1 MMADKEKQMKQQQE
15 EIYESILEKDS
26 VEFRKLM
33 MRFIKDID
41 EEISDEIEKELIFR
55 NKDILP
61 QA

>member
-1 MMADKEKQMKQQQE
+1 
-15 EIYESILEKDS
+15 
-26 VEFRKLM
+26 M

>member
-1 MMADKEKQMKQQQE
+1 MADKEKILKKEE

-33 MRFIKDID
+33 MRFISDIN
-41 EEISDEIEKELIFR
+41 EEIGDELEKELIYR
-55 NKDILP
+55 NKDTLP

>member
-1 MMADKEKQMKQQQE
+1 MMADKEKLVKQQE

-26 VEFRKLM
+26 AEFRKLM

-55 NKDILP
+55 NKDSLP

>member
-1 MMADKEKQMKQQQE
+1 MTDKEKISKQKE

-33 MRFIKDID
+33 MRFISDIN
-41 EEISDEIEKELIFR
+41 EEIEKELIYR
-55 NKDILP
+55 NKDTLP

>member
-1 MMADKEKQMKQQQE
+1 MTDKEKILKKEE

-33 MRFIKDID
+33 MRFISDIN
-41 EEISDEIEKELIFR
+41 EEIDDEIEKELIYR
-55 NKDILP
+55 NKDTLP

>member
-1 MMADKEKQMKQQQE
+1 MADKEKILKKKE

-33 MRFIKDID
+33 MRFISDINEEID
-41 EEISDEIEKELIFR
+41 EEIEKELIYR
-55 NKDILP
+55 NKDTLP

>member
-1 MMADKEKQMKQQQE
+1 MADKEKQMKQQQE

>member
-1 MMADKEKQMKQQQE
+1 MTDKEKISIQKE

-33 MRFIKDID
+33 MRFISDIN
-41 EEISDEIEKELIFR
+41 EEIDDEFEKELIYR
-55 NKDILP
+55 NKDTLP

>member
-1 MMADKEKQMKQQQE
+1 MADKEKILKKEE

-33 MRFIKDID
+33 MRFISDIN
-41 EEISDEIEKELIFR
+41 EEIDDEIEKELIYR
-55 NKDILP
+55 NKDTLP

>member
-1 MMADKEKQMKQQQE
+1 MTDKEKAIKKE

-33 MRFIKDID
+33 MRFISDIN
-41 EEISDEIEKELIFR
+41 EEIDDEIEKELIYR
-55 NKDILP
+55 NKDTLP

>member
-1 MMADKEKQMKQQQE
+1 MADKEKTIKKE

-33 MRFIKDID
+33 MRFINNIN
-41 EEISDEIEKELIFR
+41 EEIDDKIEKELIYR
-55 NKDILP
+55 NKDSLP

>member
-1 MMADKEKQMKQQQE
+1 MTDKEKAIKKE

-33 MRFIKDID
+33 MRFISDIN
-41 EEISDEIEKELIFR
+41 EEIDDEFEKELIYR
-55 NKDILP
+55 NKDTLP